1 MFLQMLVLT
10 VSEYFETSKWYLV
23 CELISQ
29 LKLTAIGRPTD
40 KLHYLQKFINKFGL
54 TNGSCKGLTKVF
66 REDMR

>member
-29 LKLTAIGRPTD
+29 LKLTAIGSPTN
-40 KLHYLQKFINKFGL
+40 KLHSLQKAA
-54 TNGSCKGLTKVF
+54 KGLC
-66 REDMR
+66 